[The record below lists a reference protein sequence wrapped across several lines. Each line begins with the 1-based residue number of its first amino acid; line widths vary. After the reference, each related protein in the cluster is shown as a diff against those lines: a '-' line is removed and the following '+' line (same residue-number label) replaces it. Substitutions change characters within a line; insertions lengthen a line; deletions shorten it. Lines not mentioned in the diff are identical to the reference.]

1 MLTPMLFG
9 LAQSRSFCQHCCCK
23 WYAF

>member
-9 LAQSRSFCQHCCCK
+9 LAQSRSFCQHCYCK